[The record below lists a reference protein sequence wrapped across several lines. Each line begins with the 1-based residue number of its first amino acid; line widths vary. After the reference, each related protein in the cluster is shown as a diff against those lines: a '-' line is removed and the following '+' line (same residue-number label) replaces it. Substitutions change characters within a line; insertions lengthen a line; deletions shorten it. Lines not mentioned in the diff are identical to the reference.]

1 MARINVA
8 SGTIFQNKL
17 FKSMNLVSIV
27 CVTEIHYYYRYLP
40 PFTYTYILV
49 LIFAQ
54 KEKRVVFGSPSDF
67 VFLFIILWVNVVLI
81 RF

>member
-17 FKSMNLVSIV
+17 FKSMNIV
-27 CVTEIHYYYRYLP
+27 CVTEIHYYYRYL

>member
-17 FKSMNLVSIV
+17 FKNMNVVSSKY
-27 CVTEIHYYYRYLP
+27 VTEIHYYYRYLP
-40 PFTYTYILV
+40 FTYIYILV

-54 KEKRVVFGSPSDF
+54 WKKGVVFGSPSDF